1 MEISTEIITG
11 TVSFTNKRKNK
22 TKRFLT
28 ENLFVFMFSSRRYFK
43 HDLGKN
49 NHQQP
54 LKYIYGKVWGGG
66 KRGKGV
72 QFVHMQRKQ
81 TRTF

>member
-22 TKRFLT
+22 TKHFLT
-28 ENLFVFMFSSRRYFK
+28 ENLFVFMFSSRCYFK

-54 LKYIYGKVWGGG
+54 LKYIYGKV
-66 KRGKGV
+66 
-72 QFVHMQRKQ
+72 
-81 TRTF
+81 